1 MKPESIICFII
12 FLYGIIIGSFLNVCI
27 YRIPL
32 KKNIVKTPSHCTQC
46 GYRLQWYELIPIM
59 SYLFLRGRC
68 RKCGSKISIQYPII
82 EGLNGVL
89 YVWVFLIHGLTPVSV
104 IYCLCVSALIVMSV
118 IDFRTYMIPAGINIF
133 LGIAG
138 IIRVLYDFEN
148 YMDYIIGSVGVSG
161 FLLLI
166 YIITRGKG
174 IGGGDIKLMAVIG
187 LILGWKYNILA
198 FVLGC
203 ILGSVIHLIR
213 MRVSKKDRVLA
224 FGPYLSAG
232 IMIAILYGKPIT
244 DWYIGLYISG

>member
-1 MKPESIICFII
+1 MNPKPLICVII

-32 KKNIVKTPSHCTQC
+32 KEDIVTTPSHCTQC
-46 GYRLQWYELIPIM
+46 GHRLQWYELFPIF

-89 YVWVFLIHGLTPVSV
+89 YVWVFLIHGLTPESV
-104 IYCLCVSALIVMSV
+104 IYCLCASALIVLSV
-118 IDFRTYMIPAGINIF
+118 IDFGTYEIPAGINIF

-138 IIRVLYDFEN
+138 IIRVLYDLKN
-148 YMDYIIGSVGVSG
+148 YMDYILGFMCVSG
-161 FLLLI
+161 FLFLV

-174 IGGGDIKLMAVIG
+174 IGGGDIKLMAVSG

-198 FVLGC
+198 FVIGC
-203 ILGSVIHLIR
+203 ILGSVIHLFR
-213 MRVSKKDRVLA
+213 MRISKEDKVLA

-232 IMIAILYGKPIT
+232 IMIAILYGKPIM
-244 DWYIGLYISG
+244 DWYIGLYT

>member
-1 MKPESIICFII
+1 MKLELIICFII

-32 KKNIVKTPSHCTQC
+32 KENIVTTPSHCTQC
-46 GYRLQWYELIPIM
+46 GHRLQWYELFPIV

-89 YVWVFLIHGLTPVSV
+89 YVWVFLIHGLTPESV
-104 IYCLCVSALIVMSV
+104 LYCLCASALIVLGV
-118 IDFRTYMIPAGINIF
+118 IDFRTYEIPAGINMF

-138 IIRVLYDFEN
+138 IIRVLYDSEN
-148 YMDYIIGSVGVSG
+148 YMDYIIGFVGVSG
-161 FLLLI
+161 FLFLI

-174 IGGGDIKLMAVIG
+174 IGGGDIKLMAVSG

-203 ILGSVIHLIR
+203 IIGSAIHLIR
-213 MRVSKKDRVLA
+213 MKISKKGRVLA
-224 FGPYLSAG
+224 FGPYLSVG

-244 DWYIGLYISG
+244 DWYIGLYT